1 MPDVLVSSE
10 TLMERLANDQKQY
23 RRLGMPNHAEGVAS
37 AVRALLRLIHESKL
51 DPPDAPPM
59 EPSE

>member
-1 MPDVLVSSE
+1 MD
-10 TLMERLANDQKQY
+10 RLCNDQKQY
-23 RRLGMPNHAEGVAS
+23 KRLGMPNHAEGVAS